1 MREVGGRLLMV
12 GRFGVRIAAMV
23 LNRPPAGK
31 PAPTLIVCMVA
42 LLGQWNQEI
51 ELKTDLGLKCLIY
64 HGAFESLRRVC
75 RQ

>member
-1 MREVGGRLLMV
+1 MHGFGGRQLIM

-51 ELKTDLGLKCLIY
+51 GRASCRE
-64 HGAFESLRRVC
+64 RVC
-75 RQ
+75 LYV